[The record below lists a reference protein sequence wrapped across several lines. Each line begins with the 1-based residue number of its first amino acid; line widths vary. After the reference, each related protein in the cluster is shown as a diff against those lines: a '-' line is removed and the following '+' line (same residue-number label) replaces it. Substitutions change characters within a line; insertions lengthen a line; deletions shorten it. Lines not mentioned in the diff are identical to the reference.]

1 MSTCDPTSDPS
12 MASRLAVRLE
22 MFEVYEK
29 RGGEMGLLMATSDP
43 ELARKAALMPT
54 DKIVKCW
61 WVREGS
67 TTEELAR

>member
-12 MASRLAVRLE
+12 MASRLTVRLE

-43 ELARKAALMPT
+43 QLARKAALLPT
-54 DKIVKCW
+54 DRIVKCW

-67 TTEELAR
+67 TSEELGR

>member
-12 MASRLAVRLE
+12 MASRLTVRLE

-29 RGGEMGLLMATSDP
+29 RGGEMALLMATSHP
-43 ELARKAALMPT
+43 ELARKTATMPT

-61 WVREGS
+61 WVREGGTS
-67 TTEELAR
+67 EELAR